1 MGKKKAVAFVELPQS
16 LIGPIIQLPVV
27 PEDVRLLFVDW
38 ALEQYADWCARNEK
52 KAAIA
57 RAEVAFPG
65 PFMRL
70 TANRRSFYFAW
81 DRAHGRGLEISR
93 REYPR
98 AGAISHSITMMPMGA
113 GSGTIGSVR
122 RSLSGQIADVPM
134 N

>member
-1 MGKKKAVAFVELPQS
+1 MGKKRKAAFVELPQS
-16 LIGPIIQLPVV
+16 LVGGIIQLPVV
-27 PEDVRLLFVDW
+27 PDDVRLLFVDW
-38 ALEQYADWCARNEK
+38 ALEQYANWCAEK
-52 KAAIA
+52 GKRVAIT

-81 DRAHGRGLEISR
+81 DRDRGGGVEITR
-93 REYPR
+93 RAYPR
-98 AGAISHSITMMPMGA
+98 AGAISHSFSVIPMGA

-122 RSLSGQIADVPM
+122 RSLSGQIAEVAM